1 MTCQSCQ
8 SQIIIFIII
17 LSLTHSLKKK
27 IKCFRKMR
35 DYDLLQNINKHYIKQ
50 DDEVNKYII
59 LNFYFR

>member
-1 MTCQSCQ
+1 
-8 SQIIIFIII
+8 
-17 LSLTHSLKKK
+17 
-27 IKCFRKMR
+27 MR